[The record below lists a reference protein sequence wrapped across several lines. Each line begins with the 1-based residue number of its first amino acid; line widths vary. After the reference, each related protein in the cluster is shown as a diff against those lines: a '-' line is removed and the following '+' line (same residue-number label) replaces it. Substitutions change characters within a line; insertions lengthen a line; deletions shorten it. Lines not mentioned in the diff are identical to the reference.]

1 MDPRIAGEIERLGRN
16 FDFMFY
22 GFSAAWVII
31 VLYALTLLARERKIR
46 DEIARLKNMLEEREK
61 K

>member
-1 MDPRIAGEIERLGRN
+1 MDARN
-16 FDFMFY
+16 FHFMFY

-31 VLYALTLLARERKIR
+31 VVYALTLLARERKTK